1 MLEKAFT
8 VLHRLKLSYF
18 SVKTENSLTVKL
30 KSKQVELNEN
40 SANLFNFRWPV
51 NGFVVNFNVDSGD
64 DKGGHVGAVE
74 GI

>member
-8 VLHRLKLSYF
+8 VLHRVKLSYF
-18 SVKTENSLTVKL
+18 SVKTKNSL